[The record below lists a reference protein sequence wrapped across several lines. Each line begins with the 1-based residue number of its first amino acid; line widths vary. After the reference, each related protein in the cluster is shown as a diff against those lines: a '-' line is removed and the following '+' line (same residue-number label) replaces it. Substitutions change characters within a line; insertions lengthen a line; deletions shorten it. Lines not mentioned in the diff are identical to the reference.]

1 MKIKQ
6 ILLAFLFTAL
16 VVSCG
21 GDKAK
26 DINVS
31 ELKTACEVIDAM
43 IIVTNEIYA
52 FTESVD
58 SEEGASDAQKKEFKS
73 LEDLGEEIVE
83 KGEDLDLDDRNHEA
97 CPNAEKVQEIGKKMR
112 EFGKV
117 FKADF

>member
-31 ELKTACEVIDAM
+31 ELKTACESLDAM
-43 IIVTNEIYA
+43 LIVLNEMVA
-52 FTESVD
+52 LGEAVD
-58 SEEGASDAQKKEFKS
+58 SEEPSDAQKREWKS
-73 LEDLGEEIVE
+73 LEDLGEEIGE
-83 KGEDLDLDDRNHEA
+83 KLEDLVSDPKMAMA
-97 CPNAEKVQEIGKKMR
+97 CPNFYKVLEVSPKMDEFEKVFR
-112 EFGKV
+112 
-117 FKADF
+117 